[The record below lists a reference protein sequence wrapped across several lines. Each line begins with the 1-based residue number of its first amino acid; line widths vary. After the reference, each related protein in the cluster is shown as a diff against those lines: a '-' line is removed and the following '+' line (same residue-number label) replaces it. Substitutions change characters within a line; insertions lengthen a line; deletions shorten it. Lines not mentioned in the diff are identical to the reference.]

1 MPPPVL
7 PLTNRTPRSS
17 PKAQVTAELPVA
29 RIALDLVSGH
39 SREETCAPIGA
50 GHLGGEGEALLEV
63 GAPQGEGPVTFDL
76 ER

>member
-1 MPPPVL
+1 
-7 PLTNRTPRSS
+7 
-17 PKAQVTAELPVA
+17 VA